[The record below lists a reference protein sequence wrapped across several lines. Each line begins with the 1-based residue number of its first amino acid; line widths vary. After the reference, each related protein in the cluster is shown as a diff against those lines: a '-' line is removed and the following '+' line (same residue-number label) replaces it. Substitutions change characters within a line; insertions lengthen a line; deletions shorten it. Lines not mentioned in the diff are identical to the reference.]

1 MSLTRRE
8 WLQAG
13 LAGLA
18 AGVVRVEGEE
28 AGRSSS
34 SEFSFHT
41 DHVLGTSLD
50 VWMTT
55 PHQATAEQAAEVI
68 LAEIERLR
76 RIFSTYDPDSEL
88 SRLNRT
94 REPVPVSS
102 DLFAVLHESRRWQ
115 SLSGGACNP
124 LVGSLL
130 RLWSEAERAGT
141 PPGDFQLARV
151 AEEIRE
157 PGYTLDAAHG
167 TVTRHTDHALNL
179 NAVAKGYV
187 LQRSVE
193 VVRANVPQV
202 RGLLLNLGGDLL
214 AWGQAPPRGWLL
226 GVQDPRRP
234 EENASP
240 LTALRLAEGAV
251 ATSGGYQRFFTI
263 AGRCYSHLIDPR
275 SGLPATGLASAT
287 VLAPSSLTANALATT
302 LCVLDPEAG
311 LRLVAHT
318 PGAACLLVTADGRL
332 LRSAGFAAV
341 EVAGR
346 AEEPAAKGE
355 PDVKEGEKEKPP
367 AWPADHQVTV
377 ALELPRLTDARRY
390 RRPYVAVWIEGPD
403 GKPLRTIAVWGRQP
417 RWIPT
422 LTDWWKIAR
431 DNNDLVKAVTRAT
444 RAPGKYTV
452 VWDGKDDKGMP
463 LPQGTYTIRIE
474 VHREHGKHVL
484 QTGKI
489 TCAAEP
495 AQVTLKENAE
505 TGTTT
510 VTYGK
515 KEKE

>member
-1 MSLTRRE
+1 
-8 WLQAG
+8 
-13 LAGLA
+13 
-18 AGVVRVEGEE
+18 V
-28 AGRSSS
+28 
-34 SEFSFHT
+34 
-41 DHVLGTSLD
+41 
-50 VWMTT
+50 
-55 PHQATAEQAAEVI
+55 
-68 LAEIERLR
+68 
-76 RIFSTYDPDSEL
+76 
-88 SRLNRT
+88 
-94 REPVPVSS
+94 
-102 DLFAVLHESRRWQ
+102 
-115 SLSGGACNP
+115 
-124 LVGSLL
+124 
-130 RLWSEAERAGT
+130 
-141 PPGDFQLARV
+141 
-151 AEEIRE
+151 EEIRE
-157 PGYTLDAAHG
+157 PGWTLDEVHG
-167 TVTRHTDHALNL
+167 TVTRETDHALNL

-187 LQRSVE
+187 LQRAVE
-193 VVRANVPQV
+193 AVRRSVPQV

-214 AWGQAPPRGWLL
+214 AWGLAPARGWLI

-240 LTALRLAEGAV
+240 LTALHLQAGAV
-251 ATSGGYQRFFTI
+251 ATSGGYQRFYTI
-263 AGRCYSHLIDPR
+263 AGQRYSHLIDPR
-275 SGLPATGLASAT
+275 SGFPAGRLASAT
-287 VLAPSSLTANALATT
+287 VLAPTSLTANALATT
-302 LCVLDPEAG
+302 LCLLTPDEG
-311 LRLVAHT
+311 LCLVART
-318 PGAACLLVTADGRL
+318 PGAECLLVGADGRQF
-332 LRSAGFAAV
+332 RSEGFAAV

-346 AEEPAAKGE
+346 AEEPGSGAK
-355 PDVKEGEKEKPP
+355 PDVKEGEKTP

-390 RRPYVAVWIEGPD
+390 RRPYVAVWIEGPN

-489 TCAAEP
+489 ACAAEA

-510 VTYGK
+510 VAYGK

>member
-8 WLQAG
+8 LLQAG

-28 AGRSSS
+28 PGRSSAD
-34 SEFSFHT
+34 EFSFHT

-50 VWMTT
+50 VWLTA
-55 PHQATAEQAAEVI
+55 PHEAAAEQAAEVI

-76 RIFSTYDPDSEL
+76 RIFSTYDADSEL
-88 SRLNRT
+88 CRLNRT
-94 REPVPVSS
+94 REPVLVSS
-102 DLFAVLHESRRWQ
+102 DLFAVLRAYEGWQ
-115 SLSGGACNP
+115 SRSGGACNP
-124 LVGSLL
+124 LVESLL
-130 RLWSEAERAGT
+130 RLWSEAELAGT
-141 PPGDFQLARV
+141 PPDERTLAQIV
-151 AEEIRE
+151 QEIRE
-157 PGYTLDAAHG
+157 PGWTLDKVHG

-193 VVRANVPQV
+193 AVRAHVPQV

-214 AWGQAPPRGWLL
+214 TWGQAPPRGWLI

-234 EENASP
+234 EENGHP
-240 LTALRLAEGAV
+240 LTAFRLQDGAV

-263 AGRCYSHLIDPR
+263 AGRRYSHLIDPR
-275 SGLPATGLASAT
+275 SGLPAAGLASAT
-287 VLAPSSLTANALATT
+287 VLAPNSLTANALATT

-311 LRLVAHT
+311 LRLVANT
-318 PGAACLLVTADGRL
+318 PGAACLLVTEDGQL
-332 LRSAGFAAV
+332 LRSEGIAAA

-346 AEEPAAKGE
+346 AEDPAAKGK
-355 PDVKEGEKEKPP
+355 PDVKEGEKEKAP
-367 AWPADHQVTV
+367 AWPADHQVTI
-377 ALELPRLTDARRY
+377 ALELPRQTDARRY

-403 GKPLRTIAVWGRQP
+403 GKSLRTITVWGRQA

-431 DNNDLVKAVTRAT
+431 GNDDLVKAVTRAT
-444 RAPGKYTV
+444 RAPGQYTV
-452 VWDGKDDKGMP
+452 VWDGKDDKGVP

-489 TCAAEP
+489 ACAAEP
-495 AQVTLKENAE
+495 ARVSLKENAE
-505 TGTTT
+505 TGATT